1 MIGSLKLDG
10 LRVICEVIVDEEE
23 VNFLSRT
30 GNPITSLDH
39 LKPAMLE
46 LGKLS
51 GHKHIFFDGEGT
63 AGSFNQSVSALRKR
77 TCRQLALFIMFS
89 TSSYR
94 NGGHRLNPKSMQRQ
108 V

>member
-63 AGSFNQSVSALRKR
+63 ASSFNQSVSALRKR
-77 TCRQLALFIMFS
+77 TWRQLALFIMFS
-89 TSSYR
+89 TSSHR
-94 NGGHRLNPKSMQRQ
+94 NGGTG
-108 V
+108 

>member
-51 GHKHIFFDGEGT
+51 GYKHIFSMVKVLQVLLT
-63 AGSFNQSVSALRKR
+63 IQSQRYARR
-77 TCRQLALFIMFS
+77 T
-89 TSSYR
+89 
-94 NGGHRLNPKSMQRQ
+94 
-108 V
+108 

>member
-23 VNFLSRT
+23 VNFLTRT

-46 LGKLS
+46 RGRLS
-51 GHKHIFFDGEGT
+51 GFKHIF
-63 AGSFNQSVSALRKR
+63 SMVRVLQVR
-77 TCRQLALFIMFS
+77 S
-89 TSSYR
+89 TSPCR
-94 NGGHRLNPKSMQRQ
+94 RFARRT
-108 V
+108 

>member
-63 AGSFNQSVSALRKR
+63 AGSFNQSVSALRKKER
-77 TCRQLALFIMFS
+77 AGNWRYLSYFRLLPTGMAS
-89 TSSYR
+89 T
-94 NGGHRLNPKSMQRQ
+94 G
-108 V
+108 

>member
-1 MIGSLKLDG
+1 MIGGLKLDG

-30 GNPITSLDH
+30 GNQSRLDH

-51 GHKHIFFDGEGT
+51 GHPHIFF
-63 AGSFNQSVSALRKR
+63 RW
-77 TCRQLALFIMFS
+77 
-89 TSSYR
+89 
-94 NGGHRLNPKSMQRQ
+94 
-108 V
+108 